1 VNREFH
7 EVASLF
13 PLLSGSAFSDLVVD
27 IRQSG
32 LLEPI
37 VVDSEGRILD
47 GRNRY
52 RACLEAGVEPRF
64 VEWKG
69 HGPLIK
75 LSLRLNLRRRH
86 LNESQRAMVAARLA
100 KFMERAA
107 VLRKGTR
114 TDLVANLQPG
124 ERRRSAHEAAAR
136 VNVSQRL
143 VSYALKVLKN
153 GCDELIAEVDSGE
166 LAVSAACLLT
176 RLPNEEL
183 LQQVGGGLRALTAKV
198 RELRGCKTNPQPD
211 RPALGSFGVWG
222 QNEPQPPHLAVA
234 GPVALLW
241 VPAAQLSDAILAL
254 RARGFHYTS
263 QAA

>member
-1 VNREFH
+1 MNREFH

-69 HGPLIK
+69 DGPLIE

-136 VNVSQRL
+136 INVSQRL
-143 VSYALKVLKN
+143 VSYALKV
-153 GCDELIAEVDSGE
+153 I
-166 LAVSAACLLT
+166 
-176 RLPNEEL
+176 
-183 LQQVGGGLRALTAKV
+183 
-198 RELRGCKTNPQPD
+198 
-211 RPALGSFGVWG
+211 
-222 QNEPQPPHLAVA
+222 
-234 GPVALLW
+234 
-241 VPAAQLSDAILAL
+241 
-254 RARGFHYTS
+254 
-263 QAA
+263 